1 MKDFSDFFFFSVWLF
16 IYLKKKFPFIFI
28 TWRLITLLTN
38 LLKIFIWIPA
48 LPVFS
53 QKTVC
58 LIPYFHPEILSEG
71 VEGQQLQQL
80 TI

>member
-1 MKDFSDFFFFSVWLF
+1 MKDFSDFLLLLLQFGSLF
-16 IYLKKKFPFIFI
+16 ILKIFFPFIFI

-38 LLKIFIWIPA
+38 LLKICIWIPA

-71 VEGQQLQQL
+71 VEGQQL
-80 TI
+80 

>member
-1 MKDFSDFFFFSVWLF
+1 MKDFSDFFFFFSLVLYLF
-16 IYLKKKFPFIFI
+16 KKKFPFIFI

-38 LLKIFIWIPA
+38 LLKICIWIPA